1 MEPIIESFTKIDTS
15 TISDALDKLGV
26 DGQCFGIH
34 SNSVSWKIA
43 GRAFTVKYGPVSIEK
58 GTVGDFIDDVKPGE
72 IVVID
77 NQGRLDCTVWGD
89 IMTGVAKHKG
99 IAGTVIDGV
108 CRDTNRIL
116 ELDYPVFSSNRYMR
130 TGKDRV
136 QVDSIGEA
144 VSIANIRVRPGDII
158 VGDSDGVVVI
168 PQEMEEQVLSVAIEI
183 EGAEHQIR
191 LATEKGMS
199 LKEARSY
206 YNYHNLQTKGE

>member
-15 TISDALDKLGV
+15 TISDALDKLGI
-26 DGQCFGIH
+26 DGQCFGIQ

-99 IAGTVIDGV
+99 ITGTVIDGV

-116 ELDYPVFSSNRYMR
+116 ELDYPVFSSSRYMR

>member
-15 TISDALDKLGV
+15 TISDALDKLGI
-26 DGQCFGIH
+26 DGQCFGIQ

>member
-15 TISDALDKLGV
+15 TISDALDKLGI
-26 DGQCFGIH
+26 DGQCFGIQP
-34 SNSVSWKIA
+34 NSVSWKIA